1 MLQKLSN
8 RLKNFRR
15 RLGYRKAFLSK
26 RQFERAITR
35 ERIRASRRRIPFCV
49 VTINVLDSRS
59 AVSKVARVLLRKLR
73 QTDEKALLA
82 DGDFAVLLVDTS
94 LIGGRTVVDRL
105 TLLFEDHGINFNME
119 LQGHDP
125 STFDG
130 NGSDDFLDDSNIREI
145 VPPREVSVSGS
156 LARENWGEASSWQSE
171 VIQVTERRSM
181 TSDPRHSVFSQRA
194 NEIVSTDDP
203 LVRSSSV
210 SGVLKRGV
218 DIAGALVGLVVAGPL
233 LLAAMI
239 LIRLTSPGSPIFCQ
253 TREGYR
259 GKPFTIYKLR
269 SMVAGAE
276 NSQHAL
282 RELSHRDGP
291 AFKIKSDPRVT
302 RIGRFLRATCIDEL
316 PQLVNVLIGDMSVVG
331 PRPLPW
337 HESRACSH
345 WHRRRLD
352 VRPGLTCFWQINK
365 SSVETFD
372 DWMRLDLEYVDRRSL
387 WVDSILIYRTMSVA
401 ILGRGGH

>member
-145 VPPREVSVSGS
+145 VPPRAVSVSGS
-156 LARENWGEASSWQSE
+156 LTRENWAESSSRQIG
-171 VIQVTERRSM
+171 VVQLTERRSM
-181 TSDPRHSVFSQRA
+181 TSDPRHSVFPQRA

-203 LVRSSSV
+203 LVRSSTV

-233 LLAAMI
+233 LLA
-239 LIRLTSPGSPIFCQ
+239 S
-253 TREGYR
+253 
-259 GKPFTIYKLR
+259 
-269 SMVAGAE
+269 
-276 NSQHAL
+276 N
-282 RELSHRDGP
+282 
-291 AFKIKSDPRVT
+291 
-302 RIGRFLRATCIDEL
+302 
-316 PQLVNVLIGDMSVVG
+316 
-331 PRPLPW
+331 
-337 HESRACSH
+337 
-345 WHRRRLD
+345 
-352 VRPGLTCFWQINK
+352 
-365 SSVETFD
+365 
-372 DWMRLDLEYVDRRSL
+372 
-387 WVDSILIYRTMSVA
+387 
-401 ILGRGGH
+401 

>member
-1 MLQKLSN
+1 MFQKLSD
-8 RLKNFRR
+8 RFKGFRR
-15 RLGYRKAFLSK
+15 GRGYRKAFLSK
-26 RQFERAITR
+26 RQFERAISR

-49 VTINVLDSRS
+49 VTINVLDSRL
-59 AVSKVARVLLRKLR
+59 AVAKVARVLLRKLR
-73 QTDEKALLA
+73 QTDEKALSA
-82 DGDFAVLLVDTS
+82 DSDFAVLLVDTS
-94 LIGGRTVVDRL
+94 LIGGRAVIDRL
-105 TLLFEDHGINFNME
+105 KLLFEDYGINVNME

-125 STFDG
+125 PTIDG
-130 NGSDDFLDDSNIREI
+130 NGPDDFSDESNIREI
-145 VPPREVSVSGS
+145 VPPRVVSVGGS
-156 LARENWGEASSWQSE
+156 LTRENWAESSTWQSE
-171 VIQVTERRSM
+171 VIPSTERRNLA
-181 TSDPRHSVFSQRA
+181 SDPRNYGFSQRA

-203 LVRSSSV
+203 LVGSSSV
-210 SGVLKRGV
+210 SGALKRGV
-218 DIAGALVGLVVAGPL
+218 DIGGALVGLVLAGPL
-233 LLAAMI
+233 LLVAMI
-239 LIRLTSPGSPIFCQ
+239 VIRLTSPGSPIFCQ

-269 SMVAGAE
+269 TMVAGAE
-276 NSQHAL
+276 KSQQAL

-302 RIGRFLRATCIDEL
+302 RIGRFLRATCTDEL

-387 WVDSILIYRTMSVA
+387 WVDTTLICRTMSVA
-401 ILGRGGH
+401 LLGRGGH